1 MPSVIEAPETAE
13 EAQEQ
18 LSHDAVEITL
28 TLRPG
33 FVSKITALL
42 WGVAPSLRELYVFF
56 FYSFWYFYNV
66 WHGILPFGY
75 LCLILGMGYFLT

>member
-42 WGVAPSLRELYVFF
+42 WGVAPSLREHSHSEIPGVRKGDMLLD
-56 FYSFWYFYNV
+56 
-66 WHGILPFGY
+66 ILAREHPYIYIKAMAG
-75 LCLILGMGYFLT
+75 